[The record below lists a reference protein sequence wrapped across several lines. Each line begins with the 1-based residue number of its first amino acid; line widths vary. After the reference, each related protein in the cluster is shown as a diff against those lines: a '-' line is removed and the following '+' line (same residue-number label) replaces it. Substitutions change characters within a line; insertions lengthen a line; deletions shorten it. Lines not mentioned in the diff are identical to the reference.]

1 MVHKNMNTYR
11 FSIENF
17 ISTDIAQLAYYII
30 ADAKWTNRSIN
41 SSSSVR
47 FSVIISTN
55 DLYVA
60 VEARSPTWPVG
71 SISVVAQCSIH
82 CTAQRCISIISRLVK
97 NSEPNRFI
105 TCRRNL
111 IFTSNLAMFC
121 ATLTVSG
128 SKNENKSKAI
138 SIQSLVRF
146 QVQKF
151 KDIPPNNQKYQPKSW
166 S

>member
-1 MVHKNMNTYR
+1 MVNKNMNTYR

-41 SSSSVR
+41 GSSSSVR

-82 CTAQRCISIISRLVK
+82 CTAQRCISVISRLVK

-111 IFTSNLAMFC
+111 IFTSNLAMFWLIDC
-121 ATLTVSG
+121 IWINKWKQEQSYFNSKLGEIPG
-128 SKNENKSKAI
+128 SK
-138 SIQSLVRF
+138 IQR
-146 QVQKF
+146 
-151 KDIPPNNQKYQPKSW
+151 YYPK
-166 S
+166 

>member
-1 MVHKNMNTYR
+1 MNVQKVSNPGSHLKLNQRDNIGKILLQFTAHEGKFQQGY
-11 FSIENF
+11 SCSTTTNKQIYKQTWILIKIEKY

-41 SSSSVR
+41 GSSSVR

-82 CTAQRCISIISRLVK
+82 CTAQRCTSITSRSVK
-97 NSEPNRFI
+97 IHRPLKI
-105 TCRRNL
+105 WIL
-111 IFTSNLAMFC
+111 
-121 ATLTVSG
+121 
-128 SKNENKSKAI
+128 
-138 SIQSLVRF
+138 
-146 QVQKF
+146 
-151 KDIPPNNQKYQPKSW
+151 
-166 S
+166 

>member
-1 MVHKNMNTYR
+1 MK
-11 FSIENF
+11 NF

-41 SSSSVR
+41 GSSSVR

-82 CTAQRCISIISRLVK
+82 GTAQRCIFIIFCLVK
-97 NSEPNRFI
+97 IDRPLNYMPSELDFSSNKPMFSASFKESGFKKNVKLLYATFE
-105 TCRRNL
+105 NMN
-111 IFTSNLAMFC
+111 FTIWAFNY
-121 ATLTVSG
+121 ATQYPTFAFFL
-128 SKNENKSKAI
+128 
-138 SIQSLVRF
+138 
-146 QVQKF
+146 
-151 KDIPPNNQKYQPKSW
+151 QKYEKSE
-166 S
+166 SCL